1 MRLRNFCAVL
11 MLALIMGTHAFA
23 DDFCKNL
30 KTAVAAARTDF
41 RSLPGPKDDVI
52 PGWRDP
58 KLTLPY
64 WEGCFAQTDKRDISY
79 FCNWKRSQPAA
90 VNAQY
95 KYVVQ
100 QTDQCLVGFQKTTGD
115 KITTW
120 RNPAV
125 ATVTLDWEGRKPG
138 ALQGTETW
146 KLMFKVKR

>member
-1 MRLRNFCAVL
+1 MRIQILCVT
-11 MLALIMGTHAFA
+11 LAAASAAGSSALA
-23 DDFCKNL
+23 DDFCANL

-41 RSLPGPKDDVI
+41 RSLPGPADDVI

-64 WEGCFAQTDKRDISY
+64 WEGCFIQTDKRDLSY
-79 FCNWKRSQPAA
+79 FCNWKRQQPAA

-95 KYVVQ
+95 KYVVK

-115 KITTW
+115 KTTTW

-138 ALQGTETW
+138 AMQGTETW
-146 KLMFKVKR
+146 KLMLKVTR